1 MYEPEVEVETIM
13 PSNADNR
20 HRPQQK
26 PGFRR
31 STFNEFLY
39 DKDNSRFLIE
49 VLNAQEKP
57 NNNAQQGQRPSLI
70 NTFFHGPTS
79 FNGNIHGGVNIVQ
92 SFHQSSFSSLR
103 DNVKEFTKT
112 EIETLRSKKK
122 FEDGRSPFQSTNCI
136 DLYSPYTVVEDPKIK
151 QVLRH
156 IATHCEFL
164 DTGFAEYFKEV
175 VPFFGRDFVTEQLA
189 HIRKAI
195 ADSRGQNQ
203 SRSDKPTHVYLG
215 DLGQFCEE
223 VCKSWKASEE
233 IPHFSIRHQSEEET
247 WRYLQD
253 ALEVHYWKHMLYLF
267 SRWQQQTK
275 AWSGEAVSRVLQSV
289 EHILRHQIRH
299 LKALS
304 DKHGVDIK
312 PITDGIE
319 ARIVVLESFSSG
331 RTLQCGEEYDCNCF
345 SHGLRKVEDDHLTQ
359 QLDGDGNRSTETV
372 TLIALVLIFLII
384 AMIPGYKGFS
394 LSMKGNQY
402 GSTSDADYWYLIQ
415 SNIMGVLGNLVMV
428 IPLLRRSWFSPA
440 YNYMW
445 LFFGLGLIFA
455 TTSVITYT
463 LCNTGW
469 SSMISFFGSVC
480 SVASVLVMTQETARE
495 LDSIYLD

>member
-1 MYEPEVEVETIM
+1 M
-13 PSNADNR
+13 
-20 HRPQQK
+20 
-26 PGFRR
+26 
-31 STFNEFLY
+31 
-39 DKDNSRFLIE
+39 
-49 VLNAQEKP
+49 
-57 NNNAQQGQRPSLI
+57 
-70 NTFFHGPTS
+70 
-79 FNGNIHGGVNIVQ
+79 
-92 SFHQSSFSSLR
+92 
-103 DNVKEFTKT
+103 
-112 EIETLRSKKK
+112 
-122 FEDGRSPFQSTNCI
+122 
-136 DLYSPYTVVEDPKIK
+136 
-151 QVLRH
+151 
-156 IATHCEFL
+156 
-164 DTGFAEYFKEV
+164 

-233 IPHFSIRHQSEEET
+233 IPHFAIRHQSEEET

-359 QLDGDGNRSTETV
+359 QLDGDGNRSTVRPTIWH
-372 TLIALVLIFLII
+372 L
-384 AMIPGYKGFS
+384 S
-394 LSMKGNQY
+394 LS
-402 GSTSDADYWYLIQ
+402 
-415 SNIMGVLGNLVMV
+415 GVLTYLAGNGNPDRLSIDLSNHCYDSWLQRIFPLDEGQSIWKHQRCRLLV
-428 IPLLRRSWFSPA
+428 PHTKQHHGCPGKSCHG
-440 YNYMW
+440 Y
-445 LFFGLGLIFA
+445 
-455 TTSVITYT
+455 TSAAAI
-463 LCNTGW
+463 
-469 SSMISFFGSVC
+469 
-480 SVASVLVMTQETARE
+480 LVFPS
-495 LDSIYLD
+495 L